1 MASQSPDS
9 FQTVGFDNRKFSGA
23 LRCSRREGSRILGGG
38 RLTFCAVVFYT
49 PLVMSVYP
57 DVEPQDRL
65 GACLATC
72 DTLGRILDSV
82 SDGIITI
89 DRRMRIISFNRAAA
103 TITGFTH
110 EETVGR
116 FFPEIFADG
125 LFDAGEPLRNALEK
139 NEYVSGLEREIV
151 GKAGRRRLVLAT
163 INSLFDTTGRPGGV
177 VLALRDIQQIHELRE
192 QLKGHS
198 AFHAIIGKNHEMREI
213 YRLIEQVADSSAS
226 VLIHGE
232 SGTGKELV
240 ARAIHQQ
247 SPRRQR
253 PFVTVNCAVLLESL
267 ARK

>member
-1 MASQSPDS
+1 
-9 FQTVGFDNRKFSGA
+9 
-23 LRCSRREGSRILGGG
+23 
-38 RLTFCAVVFYT
+38 
-49 PLVMSVYP
+49 MSVYP